1 MTASN
6 HLRNLLEPLCLSG
19 IVTWAA
25 VASAMFGRAE
35 PERKLLIATLLL
47 IFLASFVGCMLCAG
61 TRLLPRLPLIA
72 IQIVIGLL
80 VCLIDSEGF
89 APVLLVIA
97 MAQLATQ
104 LPVRTFTLVMLV
116 LNALLYLIFSEIW
129 HSKVA
134 LTLTFIYAG
143 FQIFAATTALY
154 AQRAERARDELAQVN
169 AHLLA
174 THSLLEESARDRE
187 RLRLARELHD
197 VAGHKLTALKLQL
210 ALLARDPAGALPAV
224 RTAATLADELLGD
237 IRGVV
242 SQMRQNDG
250 LDLRRAIEE
259 LAAPIPR
266 PKVHLDLAEDARVDD
281 LAQAQALLRVAQE
294 GLTNAARHSSADNV
308 WLRLARDGDRLIL
321 EIRDDGRG
329 ARNLRIGN
337 GISGMCER
345 LEGIGGGIE
354 FDCSKGFRLNAW
366 VPAT

>member
-1 MTASN
+1 MTVSI
-6 HLRNLLEPLCLSG
+6 HLRKLLEPLSLSG

-25 VASAMFGRAE
+25 VASGLLGRAQ
-35 PERKLLIATLLL
+35 PGRKLLIATLLL
-47 IFLASFVGCMLCAG
+47 IFLAGFVSCMLRVG
-61 TRLLPRLPLIA
+61 TRSTSRMALIG
-72 IQIVIGLL
+72 IQVVIGLM
-80 VCLIDSEGF
+80 VCVIDSAGF

-97 MAQLATQ
+97 MAQLVTQ
-104 LPVRTFTLVMLV
+104 LSVRTFAVVMLV
-116 LNALLYLIFSEIW
+116 LNVLLYQIFREAWQSTMP
-129 HSKVA
+129 

-143 FQIFAATTALY
+143 FQMFAATTALY
-154 AQRAERARDELAQVN
+154 AQRAEDARDKLVQVN

-210 ALLARDPAGALPAV
+210 ALLARDPAGAPPAV
-224 RTAATLADELLGD
+224 LTAASLADELLGD

-281 LAQAQALLRVAQE
+281 LGQAQALLRVAQE
-294 GLTNAARHSSADNV
+294 GLTNAARHSSAENV
-308 WLRLARDGDRLIL
+308 WLRLHRDGDRLLL

-329 ARNLRIGN
+329 AKNLHVGN

-345 LEGIGGGIE
+345 LEGVGGGIE
-354 FDCSKGFRLNAW
+354 FDSSKGFRLNAW

>member
-1 MTASN
+1 MAASSPL
-6 HLRNLLEPLCLSG
+6 HNLLEPLCLSG

-25 VASAMFGRAE
+25 VASSMLGHRNTDQ
-35 PERKLLIATLLL
+35 RLLIAVLLL
-47 IFLASFVGCMLCAG
+47 AFLASFVACMLCENS
-61 TRLLPRLPLIA
+61 RPRLHLPLVA
-72 IQIVIGLL
+72 LQALIGIFICML
-80 VCLIDSEGF
+80 DREGF

-97 MAQLATQ
+97 MAQLATRI
-104 LPVRTFTLVMLV
+104 PGRVFAFVLVV
-116 LNALLYLIFSEIW
+116 LNAILYLIFREIW
-129 HSKVA
+129 RSEAA
-134 LTLTFIYAG
+134 LTLTFVYAG
-143 FQIFAATTALY
+143 FEVFAATTAIY
-154 AQRAERARDELAQVN
+154 AQRAESARDELAQVN

-210 ALLARDPAGALPAV
+210 ALLARDPAGAPPAV
-224 RTAATLADELLGD
+224 LTAATLADELLGD

-266 PKVHLDLAEDARVDD
+266 PKVHLDLAADCRVDD
-281 LAQAQALLRVAQE
+281 LGQAQALLRVAQE
-294 GLTNAARHSSADNV
+294 GLTNAARHSFAENV
-308 WLRLARDGDRLIL
+308 WLRLARDGDRLLL

-354 FDCSKGFRLNAW
+354 FDCAKGFRLNAW
-366 VPAT
+366 VPAA

>member
-1 MTASN
+1 MPTR
-6 HLRNLLEPLCLSG
+6 LRNLLEPLCLSG
-19 IVTWAA
+19 IITWAA
-25 VASAMFGRAE
+25 VVSSVLGHAPVNQEMAE
-35 PERKLLIATLLL
+35 GLLL
-47 IFLASFVGCMLCAG
+47 LAFIASFLASMMCESGWQ
-61 TRLLPRLPLIA
+61 RWRLPLIVL
-72 IQIVIGLL
+72 QIVSGLL
-80 VCLIDSEGF
+80 VCTLDREGF

-104 LPVRTFTLVMLV
+104 MSARMFALAMLG
-116 LNALLYLIFSEIW
+116 LNALLYVIFRELWQSA
-129 HSKVA
+129 VA
-134 LTLTFIYAG
+134 LTLTFVYAG
-143 FQIFAATTALY
+143 FQVFAATTAIY

-210 ALLARDPAGALPAV
+210 ALLARNPNGAPPAV
-224 RTAATLADELLGD
+224 HTAASLADDLLGD

-242 SQMRQNDG
+242 GQMRHNDG

-266 PKVHLDLAEDARVDD
+266 PKVHLDLTADARVDD
-281 LAQAQALLRVAQE
+281 LAQAQVLLRVAQE
-294 GLTNAARHSSADNV
+294 GLTNAARHSLAENV
-308 WLRLARDGDRLIL
+308 WLRLAREGDRLVL

-329 ARNLRIGN
+329 ARHLRIGN

-354 FDCSKGFRLNAW
+354 FNGTRGFQLHAW